1 MPNPANIFSNKMIKP
16 RPKKGILLVGPV
28 PPPYGGIALYVKRI
42 LESSLTNSFPLYLHN
57 TAISPEVRAYDAS
70 TERGFRQAFRQ
81 KSVYRI
87 FGHVFLDFLRFIKKL
102 VHENIAAVH
111 IHTCSFWGYYRS
123 VVYLLIAKILGV
135 KVILHLHN
143 AIDTFYFEESG
154 FLTRGVIKASLKLA
168 DVNVALSPKLA
179 EIVRDIA
186 GHEQN
191 VDYIETGI
199 PLDQF
204 DGQMAMNSSTKN
216 KTVHVLTI
224 GKLSKNKGTFDILR
238 AIPRIVED
246 YRNICIHFIG
256 HGDRDRIR
264 QYVDAPEILDY
275 CDFTG
280 PIDDEEKKHWLRNSD
295 IFVLPS
301 YAEGHPAVIL
311 EAMAVGL
318 PVIATR
324 VGAIPEVI
332 VEGENGFTIE
342 VGDVDA
348 LADRVIRLA
357 GDRALREKM
366 GKNNIRKVHE
376 KYSIDTVFD
385 KIGKIYS
392 RIM

>member
-1 MPNPANIFSNKMIKP
+1 MTKN

-42 LESSLTNSFPLYLHN
+42 LESSLAKSFPLYLHN
-57 TAISPEVRAYDAS
+57 TAISPKVRTYDAS
-70 TERGFRQAFRQ
+70 TERGFRQAFKQ
-81 KSVYRI
+81 KNVYRI
-87 FGHVFLDFLRFIKKL
+87 FGHVFLDFFRFMKQLIR
-102 VHENIAAVH
+102 HNIAAVH

-123 VVYLLIAKILGV
+123 VVYLLIAKIHGV

-154 FLTRGVIKASLKLA
+154 FLTRVVIKASLKLA

-179 EIVRDIA
+179 EIVRNIS

-199 PLDQF
+199 PLDPF
-204 DGQMAMNSSTKN
+204 NGQLGKNSSPKN
-216 KTVHVLTI
+216 KTIHVLTI
-224 GKLSKNKGTFDILR
+224 GKLGKNKGTFDILH
-238 AIPRIVED
+238 AIPRIVGD
-246 YRNICIHFIG
+246 CQNICFHFIG

-264 QYVDAPEILDY
+264 QSSDGTKILDY

-280 PIDDEEKKHWLRNSD
+280 PIGDKEKMRWLRNSD
-295 IFVLPS
+295 IFILPS

-324 VGAIPEVI
+324 VGAVPEVI

-357 GDRALREKM
+357 GDRALRLQM
-366 GKNNIRKVHE
+366 GKNNVRKVQE
-376 KYSIDTVFD
+376 KYGIDTVFD
-385 KIGKIYS
+385 KIGNIYS
-392 RIM
+392 RIT

>member
-1 MPNPANIFSNKMIKP
+1 MINT
-16 RPKKGILLVGPV
+16 RQKKGILLVGPV

-42 LESSLTNSFPLYLHN
+42 LESSLVNSFPLYLHN

-70 TERGFRQAFRQ
+70 TERGYHHVFKQ
-81 KSVYRI
+81 KHVFRI
-87 FGHVFLDFLRFIKKL
+87 FGHVLLDFFRFMKKL
-102 VHENIAAVH
+102 IHEKIAAVH

-154 FLTRGVIKASLKLA
+154 LLTKGVIKASLKLA

-179 EIVRDIA
+179 EIVGGIS

-199 PLDQF
+199 PLDPF
-204 DGQMAMNSSTKN
+204 DGKMGMNSSLKKETI
-216 KTVHVLTI
+216 HVLTI

-238 AIPRIVED
+238 AIPRIIED
-246 YRNICIHFIG
+246 YQNICFHFIG
-256 HGDRDRIR
+256 HGDSHSIT
-264 QYVDAPEILDY
+264 QSVDGPEILDY

-280 PIDDEEKKHWLRNSD
+280 PIDDEEKIHWLRNSD
-295 IFVLPS
+295 IFILPS

-332 VEGENGFTIE
+332 EEGVNGFTIE
-342 VGDVDA
+342 VGDVAA
-348 LADRVIRLA
+348 LADRVIRLI
-357 GDRALREKM
+357 GDGALRVKM
-366 GKNNIRKVHE
+366 GENNIRKVHE
-376 KYSIDTVFD
+376 KYGIEHVFH

-392 RIM
+392 SVT